1 MIFKDCVKNQLVLA
15 KSVGSPFGLTNRN
28 TVLIKN
34 PSLVIVE
41 ALQINVKKIFHINL
55 SRLTN
60 ISQLPN
66 LI

>member
-1 MIFKDCVKNQLVLA
+1 MIFKDYVKSHLVLA
-15 KSVGSPFGLTNRN
+15 KSVGSPFGLKNRN
-28 TVLIKN
+28 TVSIKN

-41 ALQINVKKIFHINL
+41 ALQINVKKFFQINL